1 MSSPLLD
8 KMLTQYQYPLL
19 DEDTIDPFIAAQD
32 ECVLFFTEDPQ
43 RFPETNDVV
52 MILPELVKEYGGRF
66 SVGVISQKSQRK
78 LQARYGFREW
88 PTLVF
93 LRRGQFLGSISRVQ
107 DWVDYIIK
115 INDLL
120 SSEGRPEPG
129 FDIPI
134 EVESSTRCNA

>member
-8 KMLTQYQYPLL
+8 NMLSSYQYPLL
-19 DEDTIDPFIAAQD
+19 DEDTIDPFIRAHD

-52 MILPELVKEYGGRF
+52 MILPELVREYGKRF
-66 SVGVISQKSQRK
+66 AVGVISQQSQRK

-93 LRRGQFLGSISRVQ
+93 LRNGLYLGAISRVQ
-107 DWVDYIIK
+107 DWADYLGM
-115 INDLL
+115 INEIL
-120 SSEGRPEPG
+120 SGEGRPEPG
-129 FDIPI
+129 FDIPV
-134 EVESSTRCNA
+134 EVGNRVGCNP